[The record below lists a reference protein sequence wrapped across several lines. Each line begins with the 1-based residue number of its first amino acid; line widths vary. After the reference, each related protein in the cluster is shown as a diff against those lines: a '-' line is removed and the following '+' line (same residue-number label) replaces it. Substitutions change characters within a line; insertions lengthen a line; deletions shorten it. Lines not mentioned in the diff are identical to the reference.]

1 MEEGFLARADGVWD
15 DITYWV
21 FEEGLIALVDYG
33 MGNHRSVLNAF
44 DAIGSPAVLVA
55 DPAELGAAD
64 RVVLPGVGAFRDAIG
79 ALRERGLAQA
89 VRDAAAAGRPVLG
102 LCLGM
107 QLLATRSLEFGDHEG
122 LGLIEGTVERIRT
135 EPGLRIPHVG
145 WNDLDVLRSDDPILG
160 GLGPEPTFYYVHS
173 YEFRPDDEASVTGVT
188 DYGRPVTATVARG
201 RVFGVQF
208 HPEKSAADGLALL
221 QAFATC

>member
-1 MEEGFLARADGVWD
+1 M
-15 DITYWV
+15 
-21 FEEGLIALVDYG
+21 IALVDYG

-44 DAIGSPAVLVA
+44 DAIGAPAVLVA
-55 DPAELGAAD
+55 DPAEVVAAE
-64 RVVLPGVGAFRDAIG
+64 RVVLPGVGAFRDAIA

-122 LGLIEGTVERIRT
+122 LGLIGGTVERIVT

-145 WNDLDVLRSDDPILG
+145 WNDLEVRRADAILG

-173 YEFRPDDEASVTGVT
+173 YELRADDEAAVTGVT
-188 DYGRPVTATVARG
+188 DYGRPVTATVSSG

-208 HPEKSAADGLALL
+208 HPEKSAADGLAVLKG
-221 QAFATC
+221 FSTC

>member
-1 MEEGFLARADGVWD
+1 
-15 DITYWV
+15 
-21 FEEGLIALVDYG
+21 LIALVDYG

-44 DAIGSPAVLVA
+44 DAIGTPAVLVA
-55 DPAELGAAD
+55 DPAEVVAAE

-89 VRDAAAAGRPVLG
+89 VRDAAASGRPVLG

-122 LGLIEGTVERIRT
+122 LGLIGGTVERIVT

-145 WNDLDVLRSDDPILG
+145 WNDLEVRRADAILG
-160 GLGPEPTFYYVHS
+160 DLGPEPTFYYVHS
-173 YEFRPDDEASVTGVT
+173 YEFRPDDEAAVTGVT
-188 DYGRPVTATVARG
+188 DYGRPVTATVSSG

-208 HPEKSAADGLALL
+208 HPEKSGADGLAVLKS
-221 QAFATC
+221 FCSC

>member
-1 MEEGFLARADGVWD
+1 
-15 DITYWV
+15 
-21 FEEGLIALVDYG
+21 LIALVDYG

-44 DAIGSPAVLVA
+44 EAIGAPAVLVA
-55 DPAELGAAD
+55 DPIQLGAAE

-107 QLLATRSLEFGDHEG
+107 QLLATRSLEFGEHDG
-122 LGLIEGTVERIRT
+122 LDLIPGTVERIVT

-145 WNDLDVLRSDDPILG
+145 WNDLEVRRTGDPLLG
-160 GLGPEPTFYYVHS
+160 GLGPAPTFYYVHS
-173 YEFRPDDEASVTGVT
+173 YELRPDDERMVTGVT
-188 DYGRPVTATVARG
+188 DYGRPVTATVARDS
-201 RVFGVQF
+201 VYGVQF
-208 HPEKSAADGLALL
+208 HPEKSAADGLELL
-221 QAFATC
+221 RGFVAC

>member
-1 MEEGFLARADGVWD
+1 M
-15 DITYWV
+15 
-21 FEEGLIALVDYG
+21 IALVDYG
-33 MGNHRSVLNAF
+33 MGNHRSVLNAME
-44 DAIGSPAVLVA
+44 AIGAPAVLVA
-55 DPAELGAAD
+55 DPAEVVAAE
-64 RVVLPGVGAFRDAIG
+64 RVLLPGVGAFRDAIA

-89 VRDAAAAGRPVLG
+89 VRDAVAAGRPVLG

-122 LGLIEGTVERIRT
+122 LDLIPGTVERIET

-145 WNDLDVLRSDDPILG
+145 WNDLDVRRADAILD

-173 YEFRPDDEASVTGVT
+173 YEFRPDDDAALTGVT
-188 DYGRPVTATVARG
+188 DYGRPVTATVSWG

-221 QAFATC
+221 KRFCTC